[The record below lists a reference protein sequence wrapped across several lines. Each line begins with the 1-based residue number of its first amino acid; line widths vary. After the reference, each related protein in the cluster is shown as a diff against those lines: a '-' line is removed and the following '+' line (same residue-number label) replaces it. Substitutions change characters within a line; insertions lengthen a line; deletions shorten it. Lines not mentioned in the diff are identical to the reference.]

1 MKPKL
6 PLSRASDEITTVAKK
21 KREKDR
27 FITPHSRSILHC
39 HHAFHEQEVSFV
51 VDWT

>member
-1 MKPKL
+1 MQPKL
-6 PLSRASDEITTVAKK
+6 PLSRTSDEIATVAKK

-27 FITPHSRSILHC
+27 FITPHSPPTPHC
-39 HHAFHEQEVSFV
+39 HHAFYEQEMSIA